1 MARLLFVSSLLL
13 GLACAQPAATP
24 GVVQINARDIP
35 ERIPG
40 PMPGFGP
47 FDTYSDAL
55 ISACSMMLK
64 QPHATAGR
72 KSDMNFRLR
81 WDLSQEYC
89 AWIYYTPD
97 ERFEMSMMSVTT
109 IQDARGKRS
118 CRLPPKVDD
127 ARYPPE
133 SLGYVYLLHTH
144 PYEGELTEQDIR
156 YIVAMGQEH
165 GWEVKTK
172 AGMLRLSLV
181 AFFSA
186 SNEPANPTCDGF
198 FQYTPTTG
206 DLSKWTQER
215 NQWRRQSIGSVNWI
229 DAEHYRIDRH

>member
-1 MARLLFVSSLLL
+1 MRLPGWLCTTLMI
-13 GLACAQPAATP
+13 ACARPAATP
-24 GVVQINARDIP
+24 GVIQIDARDVP
-35 ERIPG
+35 ERIAG

-55 ISACSMMLK
+55 ISACSMLLR

-72 KSDMNFRLR
+72 PSDMNFRLR

-97 ERFEMSMMSVTT
+97 ERFEMSMMAVTPL
-109 IQDARGKRS
+109 QDARGKRT
-118 CRLPPKVDD
+118 CRLPPTVDD

-133 SLGYVYLLHTH
+133 SIGYVYLLHTH

-156 YIVAMGQEH
+156 YIVSMGLAH

-172 AGMLRLSLV
+172 EGMLRLSLV

-186 SNEPANPTCDGF
+186 SNDPSKPSCDGF

-206 DLSKWTQER
+206 DLSKWTQVR
-215 NQWRRQSIGSVNWI
+215 SQWSRKSLGTVVWTHEQS
-229 DAEHYRIDRH
+229 YRIDRH